1 MRNYPVA
8 QVVAVFTIHYHSTE
22 QTEDIILNISLFT
35 FTRTRPVACFCESA
49 QLTGSNTTSKEEEK
63 EQEKS

>member
-1 MRNYPVA
+1 M
-8 QVVAVFTIHYHSTE
+8 FTIHYRSTE

-49 QLTGSNTTSKEEEK
+49 QLTGSKTTSKKEEEK
-63 EQEKS
+63 EQEES